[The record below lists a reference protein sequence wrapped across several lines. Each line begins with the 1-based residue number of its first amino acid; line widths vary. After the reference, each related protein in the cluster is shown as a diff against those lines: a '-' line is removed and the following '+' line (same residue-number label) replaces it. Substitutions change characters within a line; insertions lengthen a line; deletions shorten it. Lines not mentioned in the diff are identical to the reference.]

1 MHQLVK
7 SQPAVWV
14 FAVALALV
22 VFTAVG
28 ADKVAASY
36 RRSAANV
43 SHTREV
49 ELHVARARAAF
60 AQAEATFDR
69 EATSD
74 TPSVQA
80 YRDHLN
86 EAEAE
91 LAQIA
96 FLTSDNPK
104 QQEILKALAN
114 DLIEMRRNALGALL
128 PPDPSPSPALQFAN
142 ADEELKKMG
151 FEEES
156 LLATRIQLSEAEYR
170 RMLVFFRS
178 AFALAALALL
188 WSSFDILRHAA
199 RVARAETAMRALN
212 VKLQNAHD
220 EEGRRIGRE
229 LHDGVGQCLAAAK
242 MALFGIEAIPDLPR
256 VAKEKAQFAKEATD
270 EAIREIRTVSQVL
283 HPPLLDELGF
293 AVAAEGFVS
302 NFSER
307 SGIVVSLVLLKEDMN
322 LGRET
327 SLALFRTLQVGLS
340 NVHRHSRS
348 KSVELSVVRTAGR
361 VILEIRDFGV
371 GIPAERL
378 EVLQRQ
384 PAAAGVGLGG
394 LKERVAQLGGDLE
407 IESDSTGTILRVR
420 LPAPIPIRTAAPPD
434 LSSAKP

>member
-1 MHQLVK
+1 MRQLVK

-43 SHTREV
+43 SHTRGV

-60 AQAEATFDR
+60 AQAEATFR
-69 EATSD
+69 TEATSD
-74 TPSVQA
+74 TPSAQA

-96 FLTSDNPK
+96 SLTSDNPK
-104 QQEILKALAN
+104 QQGILKGLAS
-114 DLIEMRRNALGALL
+114 DLADIRRNALGALL
-128 PPDPSPSPALQFAN
+128 PPDPSPFPALQFAN
-142 ADEELKKMG
+142 ADEQLKKTG

-156 LLATRIQLSEAEYR
+156 LLATRIQLSESEYR

-178 AFALAALALL
+178 AFAFAALALL

-199 RVARAETAMRALN
+199 RVARTETAMRALN

-229 LHDGVGQCLAAAK
+229 LHDGVGQHLAAAK
-242 MALFGIEAIPDLPR
+242 MALASIEAMPDLPR
-256 VAKEKAQFAKEATD
+256 VAKEKVQLAKECAD
-270 EAIREIRTVSQVL
+270 EGIREVRTISQVL
-283 HPPLLDELGF
+283 HPPLLEELGF
-293 AVAAEGFVS
+293 ALAAEGFAN

-307 SGIVVSLVLLKEDMN
+307 SGIVVKLALLKEDMN

-327 SLALFRTLQVGLS
+327 ALALFGALQVGLS
-340 NVHRHSRS
+340 NVHRHSHS
-348 KSVELSVVRTAGR
+348 KSVEVSVVRTAGR

-378 EVLQRQ
+378 EVLQLQ

-407 IESDSTGTILRVR
+407 IESNSIGTILRVR
-420 LPAPIPIRTAAPPD
+420 LPAPIRTAAPP
-434 LSSAKP
+434 

>member
-1 MHQLVK
+1 MRQLVK

-22 VFTAVG
+22 VFTSIG
-28 ADKVAASY
+28 ADKIAASY

-60 AQAEATFDR
+60 AQAETTFYA
-69 EATSD
+69 EVTSD
-74 TPSVQA
+74 TPSAQA

-86 EAEAE
+86 EAEVE

-96 FLTSDNPK
+96 SLTSDNAK
-104 QQEILKALAN
+104 QQEILKALVN
-114 DLIEMRRNALGALL
+114 DLANMRRNALGALL
-128 PPDPSPSPALQFAN
+128 PPDPSPSPTLQFAN
-142 ADEELKKMG
+142 ADERLKKMA

-156 LLATRIQLSEAEYR
+156 LLLTRIQLYESEYR
-170 RMLVFFRS
+170 RMLAFFRI

-199 RVARAETAMRALN
+199 RVARTETAMRELN

-220 EEGRRIGRE
+220 EEGKRIGRE
-229 LHDGVGQCLAAAK
+229 LHDSVGQSLAAAK
-242 MALFGIEAIPDLPR
+242 MALSGIDAMPDLPQI
-256 VAKEKAQFAKEATD
+256 AKEKAQFAKEAM
-270 EAIREIRTVSQVL
+270 EESIREIRTISHVL
-283 HPPLLDELGF
+283 HPPMLEELGF
-293 AVAAEGFVS
+293 AVAAEWFIN

-307 SGIVVSLVLLKEDMN
+307 SGIVVNLALPKEDMN

-327 SLALFRTLQVGLS
+327 ALALFRALQVGLS
-340 NVHRHSRS
+340 NVHRHSQS
-348 KSVELSVVRTAGR
+348 KSVEISVVRIAGR
-361 VILEIRDFGV
+361 VMLEIRDSGV

-378 EVLQRQ
+378 KVLQRQ

-394 LKERVAQLGGDLE
+394 LKERVAQLGGELE
-407 IESDSTGTILRVR
+407 IESDSTGTVLRVR
-420 LPAPIPIRTAAPPD
+420 LPPQSPSAPPHQT
-434 LSSAKP
+434 